1 MEDKKLNVTKRAF
14 TLIELV
20 VVIAIM
26 MVIAALLFPVF
37 LTVKRE
43 AQKSACFAN
52 FRNAQN
58 ASSLYL
64 TDYDDHFMLSNQHP
78 EIQNSR
84 NDHTWVQV
92 LLPYM
97 RSFESFKCPADDT
110 NRPKAEELFDED
122 LVPGDTISRYY
133 QASRRSNIG
142 YNNVYLAPFNKLSNG
157 TWVAETRT
165 SSDVASPSQTIQ
177 FVDTA
182 YQVQNGV
189 PSGGGSYLA
198 SPPCRFEQT
207 DSGTRDTFGGIPNAE
222 VFAVSKG
229 WDDKTQD
236 SSYIYG
242 GAWPW
247 HNGRVTIIYTDGHG
261 APLTIAELSDGCN
274 VMPEWKGLIQDLTR
288 YKWSLKL

>member
-1 MEDKKLNVTKRAF
+1 MSKRGF

-20 VVIAIM
+20 VVIAII
-26 MVIAALLFPVF
+26 MVIAGLLFPVF
-37 LTVKRE
+37 AAVKQD
-43 AQKSACFAN
+43 AQRTACFAN

-64 TDYDDHFMLSNQHP
+64 SDYDDHFMLSNQHP
-78 EIQNSR
+78 EVQNSR
-84 NDHTWVQV
+84 SDHTWVQV

-97 RSFESFKCPADDT
+97 RNFDSFKCPSDYT
-110 NRPKAEELFDED
+110 SRPRAEELFDED

-133 QASRRSNIG
+133 QMSRRSNIG
-142 YNNVYLAPFNKLSNG
+142 YNNVYLAPFNILPNG
-157 TWVAETRT
+157 TWLVDSKT
-165 SSDVASPSQTIQ
+165 SSDVATPSQTLQ

-182 YQVQNGV
+182 YQVLNGV

-207 DSGTRDTFGGIPNAE
+207 DSGTRDTFGGVPNAE

-229 WDDKTQD
+229 WDTPTSQSG
-236 SSYIYG
+236 SSAYIYG

-247 HNGRVTIIYTDGHG
+247 HNGRVTVIYTDGHG
-261 APLTIAELSDGCN
+261 SALTIAQLSEGCN
-274 VMPEWKGLIQDLTR
+274 VRPAWQGLIQDLSEYR
-288 YKWSLKL
+288 WSLKL